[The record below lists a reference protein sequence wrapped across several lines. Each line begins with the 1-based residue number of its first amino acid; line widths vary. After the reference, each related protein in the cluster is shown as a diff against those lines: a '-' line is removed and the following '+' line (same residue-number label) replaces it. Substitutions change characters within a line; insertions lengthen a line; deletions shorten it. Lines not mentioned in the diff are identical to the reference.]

1 MHALAKRSTFTDTIA
16 KYRHALPQLQGG
28 WFLSDGG
35 LETTLV
41 FHDGIE
47 LPYFAACDLLTKS
60 SGIQHLKAY
69 FERYIEQAKT
79 RGTGFILES
88 ATWRAHPDF
97 AAKLGYTPAR
107 LAALNRLAIDMLVEL
122 REAHETGRTPMVI
135 SGCIGPRGD
144 GYFPNQRMSAEQA
157 EAYHAV
163 QIETFA
169 ATAADMVSAMTLN
182 YPQEA
187 TGIAHAARNAGIP
200 SVISFTVETDG
211 RLPSGDTLKEA
222 IESVDEATDA
232 APAYYMINCAHP
244 THFRDALADG
254 GAWRERI
261 RAVRANA
268 SCKSHEELDNSE
280 GLDVGDPEELALQYR
295 EMLGVMKH
303 INVLGGCCGTDHRHI
318 GAIAQLCENHFH
330 AA

>member
-1 MHALAKRSTFTDTIA
+1 MQALVKRSTFTDTRA
-16 KYRHALPQLQGG
+16 KYRHALPQLQDR

-41 FHDGIE
+41 FHDGID
-47 LPYFAACDLLTKS
+47 LPYFAACEMLREP
-60 SGIQHLKAY
+60 SGIRHLKTY
-69 FERYIEQAKT
+69 FEPYLEQAKT
-79 RGTGFILES
+79 RGAGFILES
-88 ATWRAHPDF
+88 ATWRAHSDF
-97 AAKLGYTPAR
+97 AAKLGYSPTR
-107 LAALNRLAIDMLVEL
+107 LADLNRLAIDILVEL
-122 REAHETGRTPMVI
+122 REAHETERTPLVI

-144 GYFPNQRMSAEQA
+144 GYFPDQRMSTEKA

-163 QIETFA
+163 QIETLA
-169 ATAADMVSAMTLN
+169 ATAADMVTAMTLN

-187 TGIAHAARNAGIP
+187 IGIARAAKKAGIP

-211 RLPSGDTLKEA
+211 RLPSGETLKAA

-244 THFRDALADG
+244 THFRDALAEG

-280 GLDVGDPEELALQYR
+280 ELDVGDPEELGLQYR

-303 INVLGGCCGTDHRHI
+303 VNVLGGCCGTDHRHI
-318 GAIAQLCENHFH
+318 GAIAQACENHFH

>member
-1 MHALAKRSTFTDTIA
+1 MQALAKRSMFTDANA

-41 FHDGIE
+41 FHDGID
-47 LPYFAACDLLTKS
+47 LPYFAACDMLREP

-79 RGTGFILES
+79 RGAGFILES

-97 AAKLGYTPAR
+97 AVKLGYSPAR
-107 LAALNRLAIDMLVEL
+107 LADLNRLAIDMLVEL
-122 REAHETGRTPMVI
+122 REVHEIERMPMVI

-144 GYFPNQRMSAEQA
+144 GYFPDQRMSAEAA

-169 ATAADMVSAMTLN
+169 ATEADMVSAMTLN

-187 TGIAHAARNAGIP
+187 IGIARAAKRANIP

-211 RLPSGDTLKEA
+211 RLPSGERLQET
-222 IESVDEATDA
+222 IETVDEATEA

-261 RAVRANA
+261 HAVRANA

-280 GLDVGDPEELALQYR
+280 ELDVGDPEELALQYR

-318 GAIAQLCENHFH
+318 GAIAKACENHFH
-330 AA
+330 VA